1 MSSLSDRRIATFFSL
16 VLASGVCAAMLLI
29 RVHST
34 GTTDYRFLAWNL
46 VLAWIPFL
54 LALGLY
60 DGMRRGRGRNLQLAL
75 AALWLLFLPNAP
87 YIATDFLHVGEIGGA
102 PIWFDAALVA
112 SFAGTGLALGLG
124 SLLLVQTVVARTV
137 GMTWSWLMLPPLFV
151 LCSGGIVLGR
161 IYRFN
166 SWDALARPW
175 SIFGVVG
182 DRLADPSGSLPGLV
196 LLAGLA
202 GALAVAYL
210 VLVSLAGL
218 ASERDER

>member
-1 MSSLSDRRIATFFSL
+1 MDAVPPRARPLRRHGGARAGGPDSSL
-16 VLASGVCAAMLLI
+16 
-29 RVHST
+29 
-34 GTTDYRFLAWNL
+34 
-46 VLAWIPFL
+46 
-54 LALGLY
+54 
-60 DGMRRGRGRNLQLAL
+60 L
-75 AALWLLFLPNAP
+75 AARWLLFLPNAP
-87 YIATDFLHVGEIGGA
+87 YIATDFLHVGDIGGA

-124 SLLLVQTVVARTV
+124 SLLLVQTVVARPP
-137 GMTWSWLMLPPLFV
+137 GRRWSWLMLPPLLV

-166 SWDALARPW
+166 SWDALTRPW
-175 SIFGVVG
+175 SIAGVVG

-196 LLAGLA
+196 VLAGLA

-210 VLVSLAGL
+210 VLVALAGL

>member
-1 MSSLSDRRIATFFSL
+1 
-16 VLASGVCAAMLLI
+16 
-29 RVHST
+29 
-34 GTTDYRFLAWNL
+34 
-46 VLAWIPFL
+46 
-54 LALGLY
+54 
-60 DGMRRGRGRNLQLAL
+60 
-75 AALWLLFLPNAP
+75 
-87 YIATDFLHVGEIGGA
+87 
-102 PIWFDAALVA
+102 
-112 SFAGTGLALGLG
+112 
-124 SLLLVQTVVARTV
+124 VQTVVARTV
-137 GMTWSWLMLPPLFV
+137 GVTWSWLMLPPLFV

-210 VLVSLAGL
+210 VLVALAGL